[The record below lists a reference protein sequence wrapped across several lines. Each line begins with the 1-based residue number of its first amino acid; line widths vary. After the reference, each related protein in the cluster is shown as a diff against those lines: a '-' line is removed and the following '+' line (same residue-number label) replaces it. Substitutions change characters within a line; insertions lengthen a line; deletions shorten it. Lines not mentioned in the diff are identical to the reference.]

1 MKDAIYIPA
10 YSDGLM
16 SMFYSMTDK
25 EIANKYQP
33 DFTKK
38 KSLRIYN
45 RKYDAYFYNPYILI
59 SAGTQYNKQ
68 NFREKL
74 DIGDEC
80 KIFVDSG
87 GYQLAMGTVNKDKFT
102 DEVALKWSEANG
114 NIFPILDRPAFSK
127 LYDYDFSLKT
137 SVNSAKYY
145 HENRSK
151 SDAYVLN
158 VLQGENKD
166 DMENWY
172 KHISKY
178 KFEGWGFGGSKGNL
192 ALIGMAILTL
202 LNNGEFDRED
212 CKYLHIFGVSS
223 NEAMVYI
230 QFIQKMLN
238 RQDIDIQLTYDST
251 YWNRTCVFGGYFI
264 REQYTMGTG
273 MEQMNW
279 SNSIDYSKLGKDFK
293 LPCWC
298 PVCED
303 LEDGFS
309 FFNTFRKNKAGE
321 EKISFVKFNMMVGFH
336 NLFLQMIYNKMTNRL
351 LRADMM
357 EVYKEA
363 FAPKVYN
370 NLRLLETVFSNPKNG
385 DNYQILQQVFNK
397 RKHETETANALDV

>member
-33 DFTKK
+33 DFKQQ

-251 YWNRTCVFGGYFI
+251 YWNRSCVFGGYFI

-303 LEDGFS
+303 LDDGFS

>member
-33 DFTKK
+33 DFKQQ

-127 LYDYDFSLKT
+127 LYDYDFSLKS

-192 ALIGMAILTL
+192 AMNGM
-202 LNNGEFDRED
+202 
-212 CKYLHIFGVSS
+212 
-223 NEAMVYI
+223 
-230 QFIQKMLN
+230 
-238 RQDIDIQLTYDST
+238 
-251 YWNRTCVFGGYFI
+251 
-264 REQYTMGTG
+264 
-273 MEQMNW
+273 
-279 SNSIDYSKLGKDFK
+279 
-293 LPCWC
+293 
-298 PVCED
+298 
-303 LEDGFS
+303 
-309 FFNTFRKNKAGE
+309 
-321 EKISFVKFNMMVGFH
+321 
-336 NLFLQMIYNKMTNRL
+336 
-351 LRADMM
+351 
-357 EVYKEA
+357 
-363 FAPKVYN
+363 
-370 NLRLLETVFSNPKNG
+370 
-385 DNYQILQQVFNK
+385 
-397 RKHETETANALDV
+397 

>member
-16 SMFYSMTDK
+16 SMFYSMDDK
-25 EIANKYQP
+25 EIATKYQP
-33 DFTKK
+33 DFREK

-45 RKYDAYFYNPYILI
+45 KKYKAYFHNPYLLI
-59 SAGTQYNKQ
+59 SAGTQYNKK

-74 DIGDEC
+74 DIGEEC

-87 GYQLAMGTVNKDKFT
+87 GYQLAMGTVNAEKFT

-145 HENRSK
+145 QENRSK

-172 KHISKY
+172 KEISPY

-202 LNNGEFDRED
+202 LNNGEFDREE

-223 NEAMVYI
+223 NEVMVYL
-230 QFIQKMLN
+230 QFIQRMLN

-264 REQYTMGTG
+264 REQYIIGTG
-273 MEQMNW
+273 MESMNW
-279 SNSIDYSKLGKDFK
+279 PNTIDYAKLGKDFK

-298 PVCED
+298 PICED
-303 LEDGFS
+303 LDDSYS
-309 FFNTFRKNKAGE
+309 FFNTYKKNKKGE
-321 EKISFVKFNMMVGFH
+321 DKLSFVKFNMMVGFH

-351 LRADMM
+351 LRADMA

-363 FAPKVYN
+363 FSPKIYK
-370 NLRLLETVFSNPKNG
+370 NLMLLETVFSKPKNG

>member
-1 MKDAIYIPA
+1 MRNAIYIPA

-16 SMFYSMTDK
+16 SMFYSMNDK
-25 EIANKYQP
+25 EIATKYQP
-33 DFTKK
+33 DFKK
-38 KSLRIYN
+38 QKSLRIYN
-45 RKYDAYFYNPYILI
+45 KKYDAYFHNPYLLI
-59 SAGTQYNKQ
+59 SAGTQYNKK

-87 GYQLAMGTVNKDKFT
+87 GYQLAMGTVNANKYTDK
-102 DEVALKWSEANG
+102 VALKWSEANG

-127 LYDYDFSLKT
+127 LYDYDFSLKS

-145 HENRSK
+145 QENRSK

-158 VLQGENKD
+158 VLQGENKE

-172 KHISKY
+172 KKISPY

-202 LNNGEFDRED
+202 LNNGEFDREK

-223 NEAMVYI
+223 NEVMVYL
-230 QFIQKMLN
+230 QFIQRMLN

-264 REQYTMGTG
+264 REQYIIGTG
-273 MEQMNW
+273 MESMNW
-279 SNSIDYSKLGKDFK
+279 PNTIDYAKLGKDFK

-298 PVCED
+298 PICED
-303 LEDGFS
+303 LDDGYS
-309 FFNTFRKNKAGE
+309 FFNTFKKNKKGE

-336 NLFLQMIYNKMTNRL
+336 NLFLQMIYNKMTNRIL
-351 LRADMM
+351 KADMP

-363 FAPKVYN
+363 FSPKIYK
-370 NLRLLETVFSNPKNG
+370 NLMLLETVFSKPRNG

-397 RKHETETANALDV
+397 RKHETETANAFDV

>member
-1 MKDAIYIPA
+1 MRNAIYIPA

-16 SMFYSMTDK
+16 SMFYSMNDK
-25 EIANKYQP
+25 EIATKYQP
-33 DFTKK
+33 DFKK
-38 KSLRIYN
+38 QKSLRIYN
-45 RKYDAYFYNPYILI
+45 KKYDAYFHNPYLLI
-59 SAGTQYNKQ
+59 SAGTQYNKK

-87 GYQLAMGTVNKDKFT
+87 GYQLAMGTVNANKYT

-127 LYDYDFSLKT
+127 LYDYDFSLKS

-145 HENRSK
+145 QENRSK

-158 VLQGENKD
+158 VLQGENKE

-172 KHISKY
+172 KKISPY

-202 LNNGEFDRED
+202 LNNGEFDREK

-223 NEAMVYI
+223 NEVMVYL
-230 QFIQKMLN
+230 QFIQRMLN

-264 REQYTMGTG
+264 REQYIIGTG
-273 MEQMNW
+273 MESMNW
-279 SNSIDYSKLGKDFK
+279 PNTIDYAKLGKDFK

-298 PVCED
+298 PICED
-303 LEDGFS
+303 LDDGYS
-309 FFNTFRKNKAGE
+309 FFNTFKKNKKGE

-336 NLFLQMIYNKMTNRL
+336 NLFLQMIYNKMTNRIL
-351 LRADMM
+351 KADMP

-363 FAPKVYN
+363 FSPKIYK
-370 NLRLLETVFSNPKNG
+370 NLILLETVFSKPRNG

-397 RKHETETANALDV
+397 RKHETETANAFDV

>member
-16 SMFYSMTDK
+16 SMFYSMDDK
-25 EIANKYQP
+25 EIATKYQP
-33 DFTKK
+33 DFREK

-45 RKYDAYFYNPYILI
+45 KKYKAYFHNPYLLI
-59 SAGTQYNKQ
+59 SAGTQYNKK

-74 DIGDEC
+74 DIGEEC

-87 GYQLAMGTVNKDKFT
+87 GYQLAMGTVNAEKFT

-145 HENRSK
+145 QENRSK

-172 KHISKY
+172 KEISPY

-202 LNNGEFDRED
+202 LNNGEFDREE
-212 CKYLHIFGVSS
+212 CSIF
-223 NEAMVYI
+223 
-230 QFIQKMLN
+230 
-238 RQDIDIQLTYDST
+238 
-251 YWNRTCVFGGYFI
+251 
-264 REQYTMGTG
+264 
-273 MEQMNW
+273 
-279 SNSIDYSKLGKDFK
+279 
-293 LPCWC
+293 
-298 PVCED
+298 
-303 LEDGFS
+303 
-309 FFNTFRKNKAGE
+309 
-321 EKISFVKFNMMVGFH
+321 ISLV
-336 NLFLQMIYNKMTNRL
+336 
-351 LRADMM
+351 
-357 EVYKEA
+357 
-363 FAPKVYN
+363 
-370 NLRLLETVFSNPKNG
+370 
-385 DNYQILQQVFNK
+385 
-397 RKHETETANALDV
+397 

>member
-1 MKDAIYIPA
+1 
-10 YSDGLM
+10 
-16 SMFYSMTDK
+16 
-25 EIANKYQP
+25 
-33 DFTKK
+33 
-38 KSLRIYN
+38 
-45 RKYDAYFYNPYILI
+45 
-59 SAGTQYNKQ
+59 
-68 NFREKL
+68 
-74 DIGDEC
+74 
-80 KIFVDSG
+80 
-87 GYQLAMGTVNKDKFT
+87 MGTVNAEKYT

-127 LYDYDFSLKT
+127 LYDYDFSLT
-137 SVNSAKYY
+137 SSVNSAKYY

-202 LNNGEFDRED
+202 LNNGEFDREE

-223 NEAMVYI
+223 NEVMVYL
-230 QFIQKMLN
+230 QFIQRMLD

-264 REQYTMGTG
+264 REQYIIGTG

-279 SNSIDYSKLGKDFK
+279 PNTIDYAKLGKDFK

-298 PVCED
+298 PICED

-309 FFNTFRKNKAGE
+309 FFNTFKKNKAGE
-321 EKISFVKFNMMVGFH
+321 EKLSFVKFNMMVGFH

-363 FAPKVYN
+363 FAPKVYK

>member
-25 EIANKYQP
+25 EIATKYQP
-33 DFTKK
+33 DFREQ

-45 RKYDAYFYNPYILI
+45 KKYKAYFHNPYLLI
-59 SAGTQYNKQ
+59 SAGTQYQKT

-74 DIGDEC
+74 DIGEEC

-87 GYQLAMGTVNKDKFT
+87 GYQLAMGTVNAEKYT

-127 LYDYDFSLKT
+127 LYDYDFSLKS

-151 SDAYVLN
+151 SDVDVLN

-172 KHISKY
+172 KEISKY

-202 LNNGEFDRED
+202 LNNGEFDREE

-230 QFIQKMLN
+230 QFIQRMLD

-264 REQYTMGTG
+264 RERYVVGTG
-273 MEQMNW
+273 MESMNW
-279 SNSIDYSKLGKDFK
+279 PNTIDYAKLGKEFK
-293 LPCWC
+293 LPCLC
-298 PVCED
+298 PICED
-303 LEDGFS
+303 LDDSYS
-309 FFNTFRKNKAGE
+309 FFNTFKKNKKGE
-321 EKISFVKFNMMVGFH
+321 DKLSFVKFNMMIGFH
-336 NLFLQMIYNKMTNRL
+336 NLFLQMLYNKMTNRL
-351 LRADMM
+351 LHADMM

-363 FAPKVYN
+363 FAPKVYK
-370 NLRLLETVFSNPKNG
+370 NLGILESVFLNPHKG
-385 DNYQILQQVFNK
+385 DNYQLLQQVFNE
-397 RKHETETANALDV
+397 RKQETQAPSVFDL

>member
-33 DFTKK
+33 DFKQQ

-202 LNNGEFDRED
+202 LNNGEFDREE

-303 LEDGFS
+303 LDDGFS

>member
-238 RQDIDIQLTYDST
+238 RQNIDIQLTYDST

-303 LEDGFS
+303 LDDGFS

>member
-1 MKDAIYIPA
+1 
-10 YSDGLM
+10 
-16 SMFYSMTDK
+16 MTDK
-25 EIANKYQP
+25 EIATKYQP
-33 DFTKK
+33 DFREQ

-45 RKYDAYFYNPYILI
+45 KKYKAYFHNPYLLI

-87 GYQLAMGTVNKDKFT
+87 GYQLAMGTVNAEKFT

-127 LYDYDFSLKT
+127 LYDYNFSLT
-137 SVNSAKYY
+137 SSVNSAKYY
-145 HENRSK
+145 QENRSK

-172 KHISKY
+172 KEISPY

-202 LNNGEFDRED
+202 LNNGEFDREE

-230 QFIQKMLN
+230 QFIQRMLD

-264 REQYTMGTG
+264 REQYTIGTG
-273 MEQMNW
+273 MESMNW
-279 SNSIDYSKLGKDFK
+279 PNTIDYSKLGKDFK
-293 LPCWC
+293 LPCLC
-298 PVCED
+298 PICDD
-303 LEDGFS
+303 LDDSYS
-309 FFNTFRKNKAGE
+309 FFNTFKKNKKGE
-321 EKISFVKFNMMVGFH
+321 DKLSFVKFNMMIGFH

-351 LRADMM
+351 LGADME

-363 FAPKVYN
+363 FAPKVFN
-370 NLRLLETVFSNPKNG
+370 NLKLLETVFSDPKNIY
-385 DNYQILQQVFNK
+385 NYDILQQVFNK

>member
-303 LEDGFS
+303 LDDGFS

>member
-33 DFTKK
+33 DFKQQ

-238 RQDIDIQLTYDST
+238 RQNIDIQLTYDST

-303 LEDGFS
+303 LDDGFS

>member
-1 MKDAIYIPA
+1 MRNAIYIPA

-16 SMFYSMTDK
+16 SMFYSMNDK
-25 EIANKYQP
+25 EIATKYQP
-33 DFTKK
+33 DFKK
-38 KSLRIYN
+38 QKSLRIYN
-45 RKYDAYFYNPYILI
+45 KKYDAYFHNPYLLI
-59 SAGTQYNKQ
+59 SAGTQYNKK

-74 DIGDEC
+74 DIGEEC

-87 GYQLAMGTVNKDKFT
+87 GYQLAMGTVNAEKFT

-127 LYDYDFSLKT
+127 LYDYDFSLKS

-145 HENRSK
+145 QENRSK

-158 VLQGENKD
+158 VLQGENKE

-172 KHISKY
+172 KKISPY

-202 LNNGEFDRED
+202 LNNGEFDREK

-223 NEAMVYI
+223 NEVMVYL
-230 QFIQKMLN
+230 QFIQRMLN

-264 REQYTMGTG
+264 REQYIIGTG
-273 MEQMNW
+273 MESMNW
-279 SNSIDYSKLGKDFK
+279 PNTIDYAKLGKDFK

-298 PVCED
+298 PICED
-303 LEDGFS
+303 LDDGYS
-309 FFNTFRKNKAGE
+309 FFNTFKKNKKGE

-336 NLFLQMIYNKMTNRL
+336 NLFLQMIYNKMTNRIL
-351 LRADMM
+351 KADMP

-363 FAPKVYN
+363 FSPKIYK
-370 NLRLLETVFSNPKNG
+370 NLRLLETVFSKPKNG

>member
-25 EIANKYQP
+25 EIATKYQP
-33 DFTKK
+33 DFREQ

-45 RKYDAYFYNPYILI
+45 KKYKAYFHNPYLLI

-87 GYQLAMGTVNKDKFT
+87 GYQLAMGTVNAEKFT

-127 LYDYDFSLKT
+127 LYDYDFSLT
-137 SVNSAKYY
+137 SSVNSAKYY

-172 KHISKY
+172 KEISPY

-202 LNNGEFDRED
+202 LNNGEFDREE

-230 QFIQKMLN
+230 QFIQRMLN
-238 RQDIDIQLTYDST
+238 RQSIDIQLTYDST

-264 REQYTMGTG
+264 REQYIIGTG
-273 MEQMNW
+273 MESMNW
-279 SNSIDYSKLGKDFK
+279 PNTIDYAKLGKDFK

-298 PVCED
+298 PICED
-303 LEDGFS
+303 LDDSYS
-309 FFNTFRKNKAGE
+309 FFNTFKKNKQGE

-351 LRADMM
+351 LRADMA
-357 EVYKEA
+357 EVYKES
-363 FAPKVYN
+363 FSPKIYK
-370 NLRLLETVFSNPKNG
+370 NLMLLETVFSKPKNG

>member
-25 EIANKYQP
+25 EIATKYQP
-33 DFTKK
+33 DFREQ

-45 RKYDAYFYNPYILI
+45 KKYKAYFHNPYLLI
-59 SAGTQYNKQ
+59 SAGTQYQKT

-74 DIGDEC
+74 DIGEEC

-87 GYQLAMGTVNKDKFT
+87 GYQLAMGTVNAEKYT

-127 LYDYDFSLKT
+127 LYDYDFSLKS

-151 SDAYVLN
+151 SDADVLN

-172 KHISKY
+172 KEISKY

-202 LNNGEFDRED
+202 LNNGEFDREE

-230 QFIQKMLN
+230 QFIQRMLD

-264 REQYTMGTG
+264 RERYVVGTG
-273 MEQMNW
+273 MESMNW
-279 SNSIDYSKLGKDFK
+279 PNTIDYAKLGKEFK
-293 LPCWC
+293 LPCLC
-298 PVCED
+298 PICED
-303 LEDGFS
+303 LDDSYS
-309 FFNTFRKNKAGE
+309 FFNTFKKNKKGE
-321 EKISFVKFNMMVGFH
+321 DKLSFVKFNMMIGFH
-336 NLFLQMIYNKMTNRL
+336 NLFLQMLYNKMTNRL
-351 LRADMM
+351 LHADMM
-357 EVYKEA
+357 DVYKEA
-363 FAPKVYN
+363 FAPKVYK
-370 NLRLLETVFSNPKNG
+370 NLGILESVFLNPHKG
-385 DNYQILQQVFNK
+385 DNYQLLQQVFNE
-397 RKHETETANALDV
+397 RKQETQAPSVFDL

>member
-25 EIANKYQP
+25 EIATKYQP
-33 DFTKK
+33 DFREQ

-45 RKYDAYFYNPYILI
+45 KKYKAYFHNPYLLI
-59 SAGTQYNKQ
+59 SAGTQYQKT

-74 DIGDEC
+74 DIGEEC

-87 GYQLAMGTVNKDKFT
+87 GYQLAMGTVNAEKYT

-127 LYDYDFSLKT
+127 LYDYDFSLKS

-151 SDAYVLN
+151 SDADVLN

-172 KHISKY
+172 KEISKY

-202 LNNGEFDRED
+202 LNNGEFDREE

-230 QFIQKMLN
+230 QFIQRMLD

-264 REQYTMGTG
+264 RERYVVGTG
-273 MEQMNW
+273 MESMNW
-279 SNSIDYSKLGKDFK
+279 PNTIDYAKLGKEFK
-293 LPCWC
+293 LPCLC
-298 PVCED
+298 PICED
-303 LEDGFS
+303 LDDSYS
-309 FFNTFRKNKAGE
+309 FFNTFKKNKKGE
-321 EKISFVKFNMMVGFH
+321 DKLSFVKFNMMIGFH
-336 NLFLQMIYNKMTNRL
+336 NLFLQMLYNKMTNRL
-351 LRADMM
+351 LHADMM

-363 FAPKVYN
+363 FAPKVYK
-370 NLRLLETVFSNPKNG
+370 NLGILESVFLNPHKG
-385 DNYQILQQVFNK
+385 DNYQLLQQVFNE
-397 RKHETETANALDV
+397 RKQETQAPSVFDL

>member
-33 DFTKK
+33 DFAKK

-114 NIFPILDRPAFSK
+114 NIFPILDSPAFSK

-303 LEDGFS
+303 LDDGFS

>member
-25 EIANKYQP
+25 EIATKYQP
-33 DFTKK
+33 DFREQ

-45 RKYDAYFYNPYILI
+45 KKYKAYFHNPYLLI
-59 SAGTQYNKQ
+59 SAGTQYQKT

-74 DIGDEC
+74 DIGEEC

-87 GYQLAMGTVNKDKFT
+87 GYQLAMGTVNAEKYT

-127 LYDYDFSLKT
+127 LYDYDFSLKS

-151 SDAYVLN
+151 SDADVLN

-172 KHISKY
+172 KEISKY

-202 LNNGEFDRED
+202 LNNGEFDREE

-230 QFIQKMLN
+230 QFIQRMLD

-264 REQYTMGTG
+264 RERYVVGTG
-273 MEQMNW
+273 MESMNW
-279 SNSIDYSKLGKDFK
+279 PNTIDYAKLGKEFK
-293 LPCWC
+293 LPCLC
-298 PVCED
+298 PICED
-303 LEDGFS
+303 LDDSYS
-309 FFNTFRKNKAGE
+309 FFNTFKKNKKGE
-321 EKISFVKFNMMVGFH
+321 DKLSFVKFNMMIGFH
-336 NLFLQMIYNKMTNRL
+336 NLFLQMLYNKMTNRL
-351 LRADMM
+351 LHADMM

-363 FAPKVYN
+363 FAPKVYK
-370 NLRLLETVFSNPKNG
+370 NLGILETVFLNPRNG
-385 DNYQILQQVFNK
+385 DNYQLLQQVFNE
-397 RKHETETANALDV
+397 RKQETQAPSVFDL

>member
-1 MKDAIYIPA
+1 MRNAIYIPA

-16 SMFYSMTDK
+16 SMFYSMNDK
-25 EIANKYQP
+25 EIATKYQP
-33 DFTKK
+33 DFKK
-38 KSLRIYN
+38 QKSLRIYN
-45 RKYDAYFYNPYILI
+45 KKYDAYFHNPYLLI
-59 SAGTQYNKQ
+59 SAGTQYNKK

-87 GYQLAMGTVNKDKFT
+87 GYQLAMGTVNANKYT

-127 LYDYDFSLKT
+127 LYDYDFSLKS

-145 HENRSK
+145 QENRSK

-158 VLQGENKD
+158 VLQGENKE

-172 KHISKY
+172 KKISPY

-202 LNNGEFDRED
+202 LNNGEFDREK

-223 NEAMVYI
+223 NEVMVYL
-230 QFIQKMLN
+230 QFIQRMLN

-264 REQYTMGTG
+264 REQYIIGTG
-273 MEQMNW
+273 MESMNW
-279 SNSIDYSKLGKDFK
+279 PNTIDYAKLGKDFK

-298 PVCED
+298 PICED
-303 LEDGFS
+303 LDDGYS
-309 FFNTFRKNKAGE
+309 FFNTFKKNKKGE

-336 NLFLQMIYNKMTNRL
+336 NLFLQMIYNKMTNRIL
-351 LRADMM
+351 KADMP

-363 FAPKVYN
+363 FSPKIYK
-370 NLRLLETVFSNPKNG
+370 NLVLLETVFSKPRNG

-397 RKHETETANALDV
+397 RKHETETANAFDV

>member
-25 EIANKYQP
+25 EIATKYQP
-33 DFTKK
+33 DFREQ

-45 RKYDAYFYNPYILI
+45 KKYKAYFHNPYLLI
-59 SAGTQYNKQ
+59 SAGTQYQKT

-74 DIGDEC
+74 DIGEEC

-87 GYQLAMGTVNKDKFT
+87 GYQLAMGTVNAEKYT

-127 LYDYDFSLKT
+127 LYDYDFSLKS

-151 SDAYVLN
+151 SDADVLN

-172 KHISKY
+172 KEISKY

-202 LNNGEFDRED
+202 LNNGEFDREE

-230 QFIQKMLN
+230 QFIQRMLD

-264 REQYTMGTG
+264 RERYVVGTG
-273 MEQMNW
+273 MESMNW
-279 SNSIDYSKLGKDFK
+279 PNTIDYAKLGKEFK
-293 LPCWC
+293 LPCLC
-298 PVCED
+298 PICED
-303 LEDGFS
+303 LDDSYS
-309 FFNTFRKNKAGE
+309 FFNTFKKNKKGE
-321 EKISFVKFNMMVGFH
+321 DKLSFVKFNMMIGFH
-336 NLFLQMIYNKMTNRL
+336 NLFLQMLYNKMTNRL
-351 LRADMM
+351 LHADMM
-357 EVYKEA
+357 EVYKDA
-363 FAPKVYN
+363 FAPKVYK
-370 NLRLLETVFSNPKNG
+370 NLGILESVFLNPHKG
-385 DNYQILQQVFNK
+385 DNYQLLQQVFNE
-397 RKHETETANALDV
+397 RKQETQAPSVFDL

>member
-16 SMFYSMTDK
+16 SMFYSMDDK
-25 EIANKYQP
+25 EIATKYQP
-33 DFTKK
+33 DFREK

-45 RKYDAYFYNPYILI
+45 KKYKAYFHNPYLLI
-59 SAGTQYNKQ
+59 SAGTQYNKK

-74 DIGDEC
+74 DIGEEC

-87 GYQLAMGTVNKDKFT
+87 GYQLAMGTVNAEKFT

-127 LYDYDFSLKT
+127 LYDYDFSLKS

-145 HENRSK
+145 QENRSK

-158 VLQGENKD
+158 VLQGENKE

-172 KHISKY
+172 KEISPY

-202 LNNGEFDRED
+202 LNNGEFDREE

-223 NEAMVYI
+223 NEVMVYL
-230 QFIQKMLN
+230 QFIQRMLN

-264 REQYTMGTG
+264 REQYIIGTG
-273 MEQMNW
+273 MESMNW
-279 SNSIDYSKLGKDFK
+279 PNTIDYAKLGKDFK

-298 PVCED
+298 PICED
-303 LEDGFS
+303 LEDGHS
-309 FFNTFRKNKAGE
+309 FFNTFKKNKKGE

-351 LRADMM
+351 LRADMP

-363 FAPKVYN
+363 FSPKVYK
-370 NLRLLETVFSNPKNG
+370 NLRLLETVFSKPKNG

>member
-33 DFTKK
+33 DFKQQ

-137 SVNSAKYY
+137 SVNYAKYY

-151 SDAYVLN
+151 SDSYVLN

-303 LEDGFS
+303 LDDGFS